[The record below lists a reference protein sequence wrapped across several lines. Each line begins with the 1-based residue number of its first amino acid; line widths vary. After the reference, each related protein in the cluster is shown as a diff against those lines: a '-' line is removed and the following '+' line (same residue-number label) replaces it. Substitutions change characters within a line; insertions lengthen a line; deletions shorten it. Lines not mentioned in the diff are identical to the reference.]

1 MGARRPSTSPMA
13 GFVSDGRLAD
23 LGLYRPTSPELYRH
37 WRTIYPDRLEE
48 QRVEE
53 FRAWLGSST
62 APSHPMIAPSPPK
75 TPSTVRTPRHRR
87 RAPIEPLPAPIMR
100 LAEFLNAAASAEPPE
115 LEEWPRLLP
124 TAEESSLRWSMPA
137 EAPSFTRRS
146 TLKPVKTVKRLS
158 TLPLLSARDVPKPL
172 PRERELAEAR
182 FGGELASFF
191 DRIDEAYAYDAET
204 SRLRRLGWGG
214 KILRVKAAREA
225 EVAQK
230 AQEKAQ
236 AIELARVRAEDIRV
250 AKPKS
255 RGLVAAAPPPE
266 SPPPTLPPPT
276 TSPLPAALSDPE
288 ERWERWEPTAPRT
301 PKLPKSGTIMPSDQ
315 AAGPAEV
322 HDPEPRVTV
331 ELKPRVTV
339 ELRRKPRLRLLLS
352 GRLADAMEAAMA
364 PLQTTQEGPY
374 S

>member
-1 MGARRPSTSPMA
+1 M
-13 GFVSDGRLAD
+13 
-23 LGLYRPTSPELYRH
+23 
-37 WRTIYPDRLEE
+37 
-48 QRVEE
+48 EE

-62 APSHPMIAPSPPK
+62 APSHPMIAPSPPR

-87 RAPIEPLPAPIMR
+87 RAPIEPLPAPIVR

-158 TLPLLSARDVPKPL
+158 TLPLLSGRDVPKPL
-172 PRERELAEAR
+172 PREPELAEAR

-214 KILRVKAAREA
+214 KILRVKAAKEA

-236 AIELARVRAEDIRV
+236 AGNTQQSNTSLRQGMTGVT
-250 AKPKS
+250 S
-255 RGLVAAAPPPE
+255 RIQ
-266 SPPPTLPPPT
+266 STLCDGT
-276 TSPLPAALSDPE
+276 
-288 ERWERWEPTAPRT
+288 RINR
-301 PKLPKSGTIMPSDQ
+301 KLNHI
-315 AAGPAEV
+315 
-322 HDPEPRVTV
+322 
-331 ELKPRVTV
+331 
-339 ELRRKPRLRLLLS
+339 
-352 GRLADAMEAAMA
+352 
-364 PLQTTQEGPY
+364 TQRYGHTRY
-374 S
+374 MW

>member
-1 MGARRPSTSPMA
+1 MA

-37 WRTIYPDRLEE
+37 WRSIYPDRLEE

-53 FRAWLGSST
+53 FRAWLGSSN
-62 APSHPMIAPSPPK
+62 APSHPMIAPSPPR
-75 TPSTVRTPRHRR
+75 TPSTVRTPRHRH
-87 RAPIEPLPAPIMR
+87 RAPIEPLPAPIVR
-100 LAEFLNAAASAEPPE
+100 LVEFLNAAASAEPPE
-115 LEEWPRLLP
+115 PEEWPRLLP
-124 TAEESSLRWSMPA
+124 TAEESSLRWSMPT

-172 PRERELAEAR
+172 PREPELAEAR

-191 DRIDEAYAYDAET
+191 DRMDEAYAYDAET
-204 SRLRRLGWGG
+204 SRLRSLGWGG
-214 KILRVKAAREA
+214 KILRVKAAKEV
-225 EVAQK
+225 EVALK

-255 RGLVAAAPPPE
+255 RGVVAAPPPPE
-266 SPPPTLPPPT
+266 APPPNLPPPT
-276 TSPLPAALSDPE
+276 TSPLPAALSDNE

-301 PKLPKSGTIMPSDQ
+301 PTRPKSGTIMPSDQ

-322 HDPEPRVTV
+322 NDPEPRVTV

-364 PLQTTQEGPY
+364 PLQTTLQEGPY